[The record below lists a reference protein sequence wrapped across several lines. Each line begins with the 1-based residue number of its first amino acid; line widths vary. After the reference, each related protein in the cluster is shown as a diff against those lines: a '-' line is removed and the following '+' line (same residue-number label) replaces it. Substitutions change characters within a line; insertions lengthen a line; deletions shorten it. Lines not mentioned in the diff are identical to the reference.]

1 MNILIIDENEIVR
14 RHLFWALRNDHD
26 LNEAVSRE
34 EAQGIL
40 ERLSPDV
47 ILMELLEERDPD
59 ESRGMEMTRQ
69 LLKNHPATSI
79 LIITHSD
86 RKEIAAE
93 LLSMGVADVFQ
104 KPLDPSEL
112 QGVLKRVRRQR
123 ELRQDHGKPAAGLGE
138 TPGSPA
144 GAAEAAGGD
153 LGADAKGA
161 VVDAAEAAAEV
172 GIIGVDRRIKQIL
185 DQIRRIAPTPVSV
198 HITGE
203 TGTGKEI
210 FAKAVHTFSDRK
222 NRSWVPLNCAVLS
235 DNLVEDELFGHE
247 KGAFTGAIER
257 RKGKFEISHKGTLF
271 LDEIGDISLPLQGKF
286 LRVLQER
293 TFERLGGNHLNETD
307 FRLISAT
314 HRDLPQM
321 TQEGT
326 FREDLMFR
334 INVVSFHI
342 PPLRER
348 RGDIKLL
355 SETFLAEFARVFS
368 RKETLSFSREVV
380 HFMYDYPWPGNVRE
394 LRHFVERAVALT
406 EGAVIGVDA
415 LPETFSPAAVGDSLV
430 SGRGNYDTLV
440 KKYKRQLV
448 MEALQTTGNN
458 KIQTAQLLGISKS
471 YLFKLIKQLS
481 VPA

>member
-1 MNILIIDENEIVR
+1 MRMNILIIDENEIVR

-34 EAQGIL
+34 EALGIL

-47 ILMELLEERDPD
+47 VLLELLEERDPD

-79 LIITHSD
+79 LIITRSD
-86 RKEIAAE
+86 RKEIAAQ

-104 KPLDPSEL
+104 KPLDTDEL
-112 QGVLKRVRRQR
+112 QVVLKRLQRQR
-123 ELRQDHGKPAAGLGE
+123 ELR
-138 TPGSPA
+138 PGPGRSEAEPA
-144 GAAEAAGGD
+144 GAPAKHGEAMDEAAGDGS
-153 LGADAKGA
+153 
-161 VVDAAEAAAEV
+161 EV
-172 GIIGVDRRIKQIL
+172 GIVGVDRRIKQIL

-203 TGTGKEI
+203 TGTGKEV
-210 FAKAVHTFSDRK
+210 FAKAVHIFSDRK
-222 NRSWVPLNCAVLS
+222 NHPWVPLNCAVLS

-257 RKGKFEISHKGTLF
+257 RKGKFDIAHKGTLF
-271 LDEIGDISLPLQGKF
+271 LDEIGDISLHLQGKF

-293 TFERLGGNHLNETD
+293 TFERLGGNHSISTD

-355 SETFLAEFARVFS
+355 SETFLSEFIRIFS
-368 RKETLSFSREVV
+368 RPETLSFSREVV

-394 LRHFVERAVALT
+394 LKHFVERAVALN
-406 EGAVIGVDA
+406 EGPAIGPEA
-415 LPETFSPAAVGDSLV
+415 LPETFSPTAVGESLV
-430 SGRGNYDTLV
+430 SGKGTYDTLV